1 MPSYEAKIRWTSDE
15 VLEWMVIEDL
25 YRTEE
30 DAVEAAIEETKVA
43 IKEFYEKKIQ
53 SSREE
58 IRLWKR
64 MSHMHEK

>member
-1 MPSYEAKIRWTSDE
+1 
-15 VLEWMVIEDL
+15 MVIEDL